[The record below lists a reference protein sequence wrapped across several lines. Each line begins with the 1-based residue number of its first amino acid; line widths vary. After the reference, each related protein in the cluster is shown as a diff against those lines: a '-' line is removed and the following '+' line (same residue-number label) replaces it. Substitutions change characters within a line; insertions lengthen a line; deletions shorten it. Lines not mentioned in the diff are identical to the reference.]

1 MDGSEFSSFGNID
14 YYDPDRSESP
24 SQSVRWEAFVMALA
38 AAALILGLAGLAAV
52 AANKIRSGTEII
64 TVQFSRFER
73 TVNFELRSGR

>member
-1 MDGSEFSSFGNID
+1 MDRSEFSSFGDTD
-14 YYDPDRSESP
+14 YYDPDRSETP

-64 TVQFSRFER
+64 HYSAHVQLSRFEG
-73 TVNFELRSGR
+73 TVNG